1 MFFVSV
7 ASKWLSCGVSLLF
20 ATLAGGSIN
29 VAAKGLK
36 AIAERDPE
44 RVGAGQ
50 WTVVS
55 GEKNGRWGM
64 GNPSGLLGTSGG

>member
-1 MFFVSV
+1 
-7 ASKWLSCGVSLLF
+7 LF
-20 ATLAGGSIN
+20 ATLAGRSIN

-36 AIAERDPE
+36 GMAETDPD

-55 GEKNGRWGM
+55 GEENGRWRM
-64 GNPSGLLGTSGG
+64 GVRG

>member
-1 MFFVSV
+1 MV
-7 ASKWLSCGVSLLF
+7 
-20 ATLAGGSIN
+20 
-29 VAAKGLK
+29 
-36 AIAERDPE
+36 ERDPD
-44 RVGAGQ
+44 RVEAGQ